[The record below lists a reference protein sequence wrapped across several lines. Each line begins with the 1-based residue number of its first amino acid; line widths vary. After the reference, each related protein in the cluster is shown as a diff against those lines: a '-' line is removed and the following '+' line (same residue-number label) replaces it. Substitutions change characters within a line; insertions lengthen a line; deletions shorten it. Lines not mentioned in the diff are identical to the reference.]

1 MSTMLKLYSWNVNGL
16 RAVIKK
22 GAFPAFIE
30 QCQPDILCLQET
42 KAKQGQ
48 AQIDLPIYR
57 EHWNSAVKPG
67 YSGTAI
73 FSKIEPIQVI
83 NGLPQDIID
92 SYDWTLDAYG
102 DPNDEGRVVA
112 AEFDDFWLATVYTPN
127 AKDDLTRIPLRQL
140 WDHAYRTYMER
151 LAQHKPVIFCGDL
164 NVAHNEID
172 LARPKPNIGK
182 KGFTAEERGGFQAY
196 IDAGLIDTF
205 RTLHPERTGA
215 YTWWSLMA
223 NARARNIGWRIDY
236 FLTSAALQPAIVSA
250 DVHMDIMGSDHC
262 PVSLE
267 IDL

>member
-1 MSTMLKLYSWNVNGL
+1 
-16 RAVIKK
+16 
-22 GAFPAFIE
+22 
-30 QCQPDILCLQET
+30 
-42 KAKQGQ
+42 
-48 AQIDLPIYR
+48 
-57 EHWNSAVKPG
+57 
-67 YSGTAI
+67 
-73 FSKIEPIQVI
+73 
-83 NGLPQDIID
+83 
-92 SYDWTLDAYG
+92 
-102 DPNDEGRVVA
+102 
-112 AEFDDFWLATVYTPN
+112 
-127 AKDDLTRIPLRQL
+127 
-140 WDHAYRTYMER
+140 MER

-182 KGFTAEERGGFQAY
+182 KGFTAEERAGFQAY

-205 RTLHPERTGA
+205 RTLHPERSGA
-215 YTWWSLMA
+215 YTWWSQMA

>member
-1 MSTMLKLYSWNVNGL
+1 MLKLFSWNVNGL
-16 RAVIKK
+16 RANIKK
-22 GAFPAFIE
+22 GAFPAFV
-30 QCQPDILCLQET
+30 QQFDPDIICIQET

-48 AQIDLPIYR
+48 AQIDLPIYQK
-57 EHWNSAVKPG
+57 HWNSAVRPG

-73 FSKIEPIQVI
+73 FTKREPNQVI

-92 SYDWTLDAYG
+92 RYDWTIDAYG
-102 DPNDEGRVVA
+102 DPNEEGRVVA

-140 WDHAYRTYMER
+140 WDRAYLDYMER
-151 LAQHKPVIFCGDL
+151 LATAKPLVFCGDL

-182 KGFTAEERGGFQAY
+182 KGFTSEERAGFQAY
-196 IDAGLIDTF
+196 VDAGLIDTF
-205 RTLHPERTGA
+205 RTLQPDRTEA
-215 YTWWSLMA
+215 YTWWAQMA

-236 FLTSAALQPAIVSA
+236 FLASASLQPSIVSA
-250 DVHMDIMGSDHC
+250 EVHMDIMGSDHC

>member
-1 MSTMLKLYSWNVNGL
+1 
-16 RAVIKK
+16 
-22 GAFPAFIE
+22 
-30 QCQPDILCLQET
+30 
-42 KAKQGQ
+42 
-48 AQIDLPIYR
+48 
-57 EHWNSAVKPG
+57 
-67 YSGTAI
+67 
-73 FSKIEPIQVI
+73 
-83 NGLPQDIID
+83 
-92 SYDWTLDAYG
+92 
-102 DPNDEGRVVA
+102 VVA